1 MRSHLRSTAAVTGL
15 FWFALAA
22 VRLTRPSYWSP
33 VTSLDYAAV
42 GLFSAAMIGL
52 GVCLWLIPA
61 SGPRWLAAR
70 IATIAAITNGGAN
83 FLEDWLL
90 VRSFGNLWG
99 LSALA
104 LVAALIALAL
114 LSLRSGARATGA
126 VAAITVV
133 GLFFIE
139 AGGAALV
146 GAAWIALAS
155 PYSLRSSGVAR
166 SCEQAPAAGLLG
178 SVTFSGRLAPRKDS
192 R

>member
-1 MRSHLRSTAAVTGL
+1 MDLVRMRSHSRSIAAVTGL
-15 FWFALAA
+15 LWIALAA
-22 VRLTRPSYWSP
+22 VRSTRPMYWAP

-42 GLFSAAMIGL
+42 GIFSAAMVGL

-70 IATIAAITNGGAN
+70 IATTAAIANGGAN

-90 VRSFGNLWG
+90 IRSFGNVWV
-99 LSALA
+99 LSAFALA
-104 LVAALIALAL
+104 VALIALAA

-126 VAAITVV
+126 VATMTVV

-146 GAAWIALAS
+146 GAAWLALAI
-155 PYSLRSSGVAR
+155 PW
-166 SCEQAPAAGLLG
+166 
-178 SVTFSGRLAPRKDS
+178 PRNS
-192 R
+192 FGTPGA